1 MLFVGSECL
10 HVMPYFNAV
19 PCNMPGTDIGSLTG
33 PLGVAY
39 FFVPQLAA
47 ELRGV
52 RLA

>member
-10 HVMPYFNAV
+10 HIMPYFNAV

-39 FFVPQLAA
+39 FCATASRGAA
-47 ELRGV
+47 GC
-52 RLA
+52 